1 MTLQAVVF
9 DFDGVL
15 ADSEPLH
22 LQVYQILLAD
32 EGIPFTAEEYYA
44 RYLGFDDIGV
54 FQALQRDKGLRVDGR
69 MDALMARK
77 TEIFQ
82 RLVRNGD
89 VLFPAAG
96 SRLREIASAVPVAI
110 ASGALRAEI
119 ELILD
124 GGGLASLVP
133 VIVAAGETARGKP
146 APDPYRK
153 AVDLLSAREGRRLDP
168 SRVVAVEDSRWG
180 LDSAREAGLRTI
192 GVTTSYQAS
201 DLPSADL
208 ILPDVSHLTLEALER
223 LATGGDR
230 EARA

>member
-1 MTLQAVVF
+1 MMLQAVIF

-15 ADSEPLH
+15 ANSEPLH

-44 RYLGFDDIGV
+44 NYLGFDDIGV
-54 FQALQRDKGLRVDGR
+54 FQALERDKGLRVDGR

-77 TEIFQ
+77 TGIFQ
-82 RLVRNGD
+82 RLVRTGD

-96 SRLREIASAVPVAI
+96 PRLREVASAVPVAI
-110 ASGALRAEI
+110 ASGALREEI

-124 GGGLASLVP
+124 GGGLAALVP
-133 VIVAAGETARGKP
+133 VIVAAGDTARGKP

-153 AVDLLSAREGRRLDP
+153 AVELLSAREGRRLDP
-168 SRVVAVEDSRWG
+168 SRVVAIEDSRWG

-192 GVTTSYQAS
+192 GVTTSYPAS

-208 ILPDVSHLTLEALER
+208 ILPDVSHVTLDALER
-223 LATGGDR
+223 LAAGQDPEVRG
-230 EARA
+230 